1 MPHLRNASAPFAR
14 FLAILALAL
23 CSFAVH
29 AEPQAGKDYALV
41 SPPVPTETGKK
52 IEVLEVFWYGCPHCF
67 DLEPELAAW
76 VKKLPKDVVFRRM
89 PGVLPDSWLSL
100 AKAYYAA
107 EALDAVDKLHAGIFN
122 AIHLG
127 QINLNNEKI
136 LFDWVGKQGVDSKKF
151 ADAYASF
158 AVQNKA
164 MRAKQL
170 SRAYGLSGVPAIV
183 VEGKYLTSPAMAG
196 GNSALLAVTDE
207 LIKKARQ
214 ERAVK
219 R

>member
-1 MPHLRNASAPFAR
+1 MPHLRYVSAHFAR
-14 FLAILALAL
+14 FVAVLALAFTGL
-23 CSFAVH
+23 AVH

-52 IEVLEVFWYGCPHCF
+52 IEVLEIFYYGCPHCF

-76 VKKLPKDVVFRRM
+76 TKKLPKDVVFRRL
-89 PGVLPDSWLSL
+89 PGVLPDGWLPM

-107 EALDAVDKLHAGIFN
+107 EALGVVDKLHTEMFN
-122 AIHLG
+122 AIHLN
-127 QINLNNEKI
+127 QINLNKEKI
-136 LFDWVGKQGVDSKKF
+136 LFDWVGTQGVDSKKF
-151 ADAYASF
+151 AEAYASF

-164 MRAKQL
+164 MRAKQMTK
-170 SRAYGLSGVPAIV
+170 AYGASGVPAIV
-183 VEGKYLTSPAMAG
+183 VDGKFLSSPSMVSSNA
-196 GNSALLAVTDE
+196 ALLAVTDE

-214 ERAVK
+214 ERAAK